1 MVLLKTELLEFE
13 EEYLQVRAQIRKG
26 TQEEQ
31 RQSEGRFLAHMQ
43 RRNKDRKEVSGDHE
57 NEVLVC

>member
-43 RRNKDRKEVSGDHE
+43 RRNKCRKEVS
-57 NEVLVC
+57 